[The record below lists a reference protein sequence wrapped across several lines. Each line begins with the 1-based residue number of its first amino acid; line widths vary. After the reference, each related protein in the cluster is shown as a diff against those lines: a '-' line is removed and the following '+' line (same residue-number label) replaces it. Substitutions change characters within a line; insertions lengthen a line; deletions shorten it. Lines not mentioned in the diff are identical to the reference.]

1 MVCGGVRGRGG
12 GRVADNEQLTVK
24 RPLQLPPAV
33 GRSTGVVLY
42 KVAQFVGEHLDL
54 ALAPWGMKT
63 RHFSVLGA
71 LSYAPSS
78 SQQALAE
85 KLRIDPAT
93 IVAAVDE
100 LERRGLVERKRNAR
114 DRRLYDLTITDGG
127 RAMLDDIQANLD
139 AMEDAVFAPLAE
151 AERTQLHGLL
161 MRLLAPSP
169 EE

>member
-1 MVCGGVRGRGG
+1 MVDKE
-12 GRVADNEQLTVK
+12 ASSMK
-24 RPLQLPPAV
+24 RPVQLPPVV

-42 KVAQFVGEHLDL
+42 KVAQFVGEHLDA

-71 LSYAPSS
+71 LSFVPSS

-93 IVAAVDE
+93 IVGVVDD
-100 LERRGLVERKRNAR
+100 LERRGLMERRRNAR
-114 DRRLYDLTITDGG
+114 DRRHYDLTLTNSG
-127 RAMLDDIQANLD
+127 RALLGEVSVALD
-139 AMEDAVFAPLAE
+139 AMENAVFAPLTAT
-151 AERTQLHGLL
+151 ERVQLHALL
-161 MRLLAPSP
+161 TRLLAPLP